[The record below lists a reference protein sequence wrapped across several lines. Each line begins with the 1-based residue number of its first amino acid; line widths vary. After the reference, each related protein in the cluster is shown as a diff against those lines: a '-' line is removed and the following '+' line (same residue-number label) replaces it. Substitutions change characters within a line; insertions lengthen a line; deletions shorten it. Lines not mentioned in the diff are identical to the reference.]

1 MFFLTNRDSHAF
13 PEFSNDLERVRQFF
27 VTTLIIDRTPGYH
40 LEVPVNPLP
49 AEAYEALA
57 DALAK
62 IFWHKKAFERYIHLI
77 LRDRPEL
84 IAGLPFSETKR
95 LVANELVNRLARKE
109 GKYRDFTLSLMREV
123 AAMQDFPN
131 VVSVRDRPELLSA
144 AQDAVAR
151 LGRISRPLVADHE
164 AAEKMRNEA
173 QQRRAKAQ
181 SMQRE
186 ALQLTELR
194 QEFLGLGGASG
205 PQQRGRDFERFLDRL
220 FVMFDLAPRT
230 GYNVDADQIDGA
242 ISFDS
247 DDYIIEA
254 KWLAKPVE
262 RHYADSFAKKVERS
276 GKNGLGLFISAS
288 GFSSGFIQT
297 FSRSTP
303 FITIDGVD
311 LFAVLDGRF
320 RLDDLLRA
328 KKRHA
333 NETGSCFLPVSS
345 LIS

>member
-1 MFFLTNRDSHAF
+1 MKS
-13 PEFSNDLERVRQFF
+13 
-27 VTTLIIDRTPGYH
+27 
-40 LEVPVNPLP
+40 LP
-49 AEAYEALA
+49 AEAYDALG

-62 IFWHKKAFERYIHLI
+62 IFWHKNVFERYIQLT

-84 IAGLPFSETKR
+84 MAGLPFSETKR
-95 LVANELVNRLARKE
+95 LVANELVNRLARGE

-123 AAMQDFPN
+123 ARMQDFPN
-131 VVSVRDRPELLSA
+131 VASVKDRPELLSA
-144 AQDAVAR
+144 AQGAVAR
-151 LGRISRPLVADHE
+151 LDRISGPLVAVHE
-164 AAEKMRNEA
+164 AAERMRHEA
-173 QQRRAKAQ
+173 QQRQAKAQ
-181 SMQRE
+181 SMQQE
-186 ALQLTELR
+186 ALQLAELR
-194 QEFLGLGGASG
+194 QEFLGLGGAAS

-220 FVMFDLAPRT
+220 LLMYDLAPRT
-230 GYNVDADQIDGA
+230 GYNVEADQIDGA

-288 GFSSGFIQT
+288 GFSSGFMQT
-297 FSRSTP
+297 FSRGTP
-303 FITIDGVD
+303 FTTIDGVD
-311 LFAVLDGRF
+311 LMAVLDGRF

-345 LIS
+345 LIA

>member
-1 MFFLTNRDSHAF
+1 MGGGQVKS
-13 PEFSNDLERVRQFF
+13 
-27 VTTLIIDRTPGYH
+27 
-40 LEVPVNPLP
+40 LP
-49 AEAYEALA
+49 AEAYDALA

-62 IFWHKKAFERYIHLI
+62 IFWHKNAFERYIQLT
-77 LRDRPEL
+77 LRDHPEL
-84 IAGLPFSETKR
+84 MAGLPFNEAKR
-95 LVANELVNRLARKE
+95 LVANELVDRLARRE
-109 GKYRDFTLSLMREV
+109 TKYQDFSLSLMREV

-131 VVSVRDRPELLSA
+131 VASVRDRPELLSA

-164 AAEKMRNEA
+164 AAEKMRQEA
-173 QQRRAKAQ
+173 QQRQAKAQ
-181 SMQRE
+181 LVQQE
-186 ALQLTELR
+186 ALQLAELR
-194 QEFLGLGGASG
+194 QDFLGLGAAAS

-220 FVMFDLAPRT
+220 FVMYDLEPRT

-242 ISFDS
+242 FSFDS

-262 RHYADSFAKKVERS
+262 RHFADSFAKKVERS

-297 FSRSTP
+297 FSRGTP
-303 FITIDGVD
+303 FITIDGID
-311 LFAVLDGRF
+311 LITVLDGRF

-333 NETGSCFLPVSS
+333 NETGSCFLPVSL
-345 LIS
+345 LIG